1 MSEEQKNR
9 IVASIV
15 RQIYF
20 VRMLQI
26 EVEYTMKF
34 PVASGIKQTLLR
46 IKNACTNGTEQLKGY
61 HPEFRHNL
69 EASEEKIRDISNIVE
84 MLALADEETVSKV
97 EATIR
102 ANFTVNYN
110 PEENNPT

>member
-1 MSEEQKNR
+1 MNEEQKNR

-46 IKNACTNGTEQLKGY
+46 IKNACTNGMEQLKGY
-61 HPEFRHNL
+61 HPEFKHNL

-84 MLALADEETVSKV
+84 MLALADEGVVAKV